1 MSETRLFIGNIPSN
15 TVESELE
22 SEFGYYGKVKSVE
35 LKKKSEDEVMY
46 GFVNIEIDEK
56 LVQKCKLIN

>member
-1 MSETRLFIGNIPSN
+1 MSETRLFIGNIPVN

-35 LKKKSEDEVMY
+35 LKKKNEDTCY
-46 GFVNIEIDEK
+46 GFVNIQIDEK

>member
-1 MSETRLFIGNIPSN
+1 MNEARLFIGNIPAN

-35 LKKKSEDEVMY
+35 LKKKGEDNLY

-56 LVQKCKLIN
+56 LIQKCKLIN